1 MNFAAWEEELQDDVD
16 RTFILNGI
24 KNGFDIIDPAL
35 SLKAIELDNHFSASE
50 ASDLYEKATSQI
62 LQEIELGNYVQAP
75 CPPTIVSPLGVIP
88 KSDGG
93 VRLIHDC
100 SRPKGFSVNDYE
112 TDLEKHRYQSVDD
125 ACKLVEKGSYLAKI
139 DLKSAY
145 RSIPISKH
153 SMKVTGL
160 KWKINNKWQYFYD
173 SKLPFGSRAAPGIFH
188 RLSQAV
194 RRMMS
199 RQGFIV
205 VVYLDD
211 FLICEKTKNRC
222 ALAMRFLISLLRKLG
237 FSINWKK
244 EVDPS
249 QVLVFLGIETKA

>member
-125 ACKLVEKGSYLAKI
+125 ACKLVEKGSYLA
-139 DLKSAY
+139 
-145 RSIPISKH
+145 
-153 SMKVTGL
+153 
-160 KWKINNKWQYFYD
+160 
-173 SKLPFGSRAAPGIFH
+173 
-188 RLSQAV
+188 
-194 RRMMS
+194 
-199 RQGFIV
+199 
-205 VVYLDD
+205 
-211 FLICEKTKNRC
+211 
-222 ALAMRFLISLLRKLG
+222 
-237 FSINWKK
+237 
-244 EVDPS
+244 
-249 QVLVFLGIETKA
+249 